1 MSFLKKQ
8 RLSIVLPLNET
19 KNAEIKKILKFFKND
34 KKKKRFCAIML
45 QIHINVWTLITTKI
59 NLISKKGDLMK
70 KHILSLTLG
79 SLLVSTLSAEDD
91 GFYMSA
97 GYQIGEAAQMVKNTK
112 GIQELSDNYE
122 KLNNLLTKY
131 STLNTLIKLSSDPS
145 AINGVRNDLGASA
158 AGLLNDKKNSPA
170 YQAVLLAINAAVG
183 FWNIVGYV
191 TQCGGNANGTASTSS
206 TTIFDNEPGYRSTS
220 ITCSLNVYTPGYYGP
235 MSIEN
240 FKKLNEAYQ
249 ILQTA
254 LKQGLPTLNEKN
266 GTVSVTYSYKC
277 AGQGNNNCDVL
288 KDNRNGG
295 TKSETQTIDG
305 KTVNT
310 TISSK
315 VVNYDAPGNTLGASY
330 TDITTTMSNVPDNA
344 QALLAQ
350 ASTLINTINSACPY
364 FSAPNSHAN
373 GPKWEW
379 PSNKLC
385 GAFSEEIGAIQKMI
399 TDAQEML
406 NQANIVNANGQSSN
420 PVDSHFNPFTGNTS
434 FAEGML
440 KNAQAQAQMLNLAN
454 QVGQA
459 INPNNLTGTFQNF
472 VKGFLATCNNPS
484 TAGTGGTQGSPPG
497 TVTTQTF
504 ASGCAYV
511 GETITALNN
520 SIAHF
525 GAQAEQIQQAEDLA
539 YTLANFS
546 SQYKKLG
553 DTYNSITTAISSIPN
568 AQAIQNV
575 VSKKNNPYSPQ
586 GIQENFYLNQ
596 NTYNQVQTINQELGR
611 NPFRKVGIV
620 SSQTNNGAMNGIG
633 IQVGYKQFFGQ
644 KRRWGARYYGFFDYN
659 HAFIKSSFFNSASD
673 VWTYG
678 FGADAL
684 YNFINDKATN
694 FLGKNNKLSVG
705 LFGGIAL
712 AGTSWLNSEYVNLAT
727 VNNVY
732 NAKMNVANFQFL
744 FNMGVRM
751 NLARPKKKDSDHVA
765 QHGIELGLKIPT
777 INTNYYS
784 FMGAELKY
792 RRLYSVYLNYVFAY

>member
-1 MSFLKKQ
+1 M
-8 RLSIVLPLNET
+8 
-19 KNAEIKKILKFFKND
+19 
-34 KKKKRFCAIML
+34 KKR
-45 QIHINVWTLITTKI
+45 
-59 NLISKKGDLMK
+59 
-70 KHILSLTLG
+70 ILSLTLG

-112 GIQELSDNYE
+112 GIQQLSDNYE
-122 KLNNLLTKY
+122 NLSNLLTRY
-131 STLNTLIKLSSDPS
+131 STLNTLIKLSADPS
-145 AINGVRNDLGASA
+145 AINAVRENLGASA
-158 AGLLNDKKNSPA
+158 KNLIGDKANSPA

-183 FWNIVGYV
+183 FWNVVGYV
-191 TQCGGNANGTASTSS
+191 SQCGGNANGQKSTSS
-206 TTIFDNEPGYRSTS
+206 TTIFNNEPGYRSTS
-220 ITCSLNVYTPGYYGP
+220 ITCSLNRYPPGIQGP
-235 MSIEN
+235 ISIEN
-240 FKKLNEAYQ
+240 MKKINEAYQ

-254 LKQGLPTLNEKN
+254 LKQGLPALKENS
-266 GTVSVTYSYKC
+266 GTVNVTYTYTCS
-277 AGQGNNNCDVL
+277 GEGNNNCKGV
-288 KDNRNGG
+288 NGPK
-295 TKSETQTIDG
+295 TETQTIDG

-310 TISSK
+310 TISLK
-315 VVNYDAPGNTLGASY
+315 VVDSKASDNKLHVSY
-330 TDITTTMSNVPDNA
+330 TEITNQLNGVPDNA

-350 ASTLINTINSACPY
+350 ASTLINTINSACPW
-364 FSAPNSHAN
+364 FDATSSTSPNAPQW
-373 GPKWEW
+373 KWNAK
-379 PSNKLC
+379 SGGLC
-385 GAFSEEIGAIQKMI
+385 GAFKDEISAIQKMI
-399 TDAQEML
+399 TDAQDL
-406 NQANIVNANGQSSN
+406 VNQTSVINNNEQSTPVGDNNNNGK
-420 PVDSHFNPFTGNTS
+420 PFNPFTDAS
-434 FAEGML
+434 FAQSML
-440 KNAQAQAQMLNLAN
+440 KNAQAQAKMLDLAH

-459 INPNNLTGTFQNF
+459 INPENLTGNFQYF
-472 VKGFLATCNNPS
+472 VKEYLATCNNPS
-484 TAGTGGTQGSPPG
+484 TAGTGGTQGSAPG

-511 GETITALNN
+511 EQTITNLSN

-525 GAQAEQIQQAEDLA
+525 GTQEQQIQQAENIAD
-539 YTLANFS
+539 TLVNFKS
-546 SQYKKLG
+546 RYNELG
-553 DTYNSITTAISSIPN
+553 NTYNSITTALSKVPN
-568 AQAIQNV
+568 AQSLQNV
-575 VSKKNNPYSPQ
+575 VSQKKNPYSPQ
-586 GIQENFYLNQ
+586 GIETNYYLNQ
-596 NTYNQVQTINQELGR
+596 NSYNQIQTINQELGR
-611 NPFRKVGIV
+611 NPFRKIGIV

-644 KRRWGARYYGFFDYN
+644 KRKWGARYYGFFDYN

-751 NLARPKKKDSDHVA
+751 NLARSKKKGSDHAA
-765 QHGIELGLKIPT
+765 QHGIELGVKIPT

>member
-1 MSFLKKQ
+1 
-8 RLSIVLPLNET
+8 
-19 KNAEIKKILKFFKND
+19 
-34 KKKKRFCAIML
+34 
-45 QIHINVWTLITTKI
+45 
-59 NLISKKGDLMK
+59 MK

-112 GIQELSDNYE
+112 GIQDLSDRYE
-122 KLNNLLTKY
+122 SLNNLLTRY
-131 STLNTLIKLSSDPS
+131 STLNTLIKLSADPS
-145 AINGVRNDLGASA
+145 AINAVRENLGASA
-158 AGLLNDKKNSPA
+158 KNLIGDKANSPA

-183 FWNIVGYV
+183 FWNVVGYV
-191 TQCGGNANGTASTSS
+191 SQCGGNANGQKSTSS
-206 TTIFDNEPGYRSTS
+206 TTIFNNEPGYRSTF
-220 ITCSLNVYTPGYYGP
+220 ITCSLNNYPPGVQGP
-235 MSIEN
+235 ISIEN
-240 FKKLNEAYQ
+240 MKKINEAYQ

-254 LKQGLPTLNEKN
+254 LKKGLPALKENN
-266 GTVSVTYSYKC
+266 GTVSVTYTYTCS
-277 AGQGNNNCDVL
+277 GEGNNNCSKEATGV
-288 KDNRNGG
+288 DNQNSGSK
-295 TKSETQTIDG
+295 TETQTIDG
-305 KTVNT
+305 KSVTT

-315 VVNYDAPGNTLGASY
+315 VVDSRAQGNTSGVSY
-330 TDITTTMSNVPDNA
+330 TEITNKLDGVPDSA

-350 ASTLINTINSACPY
+350 ASTLINTINSACPW
-364 FSAPNSHAN
+364 FSATSSSSQNAPQW
-373 GPKWEW
+373 KWD
-379 PSNKLC
+379 PHSGGLC
-385 GAFSEEIGAIQKMI
+385 GAFKDEISAIQKMI
-399 TDAQEML
+399 TDAQEL
-406 NQANIVNANGQSSN
+406 VNQTSVINEHEQSTPVGTNNGK
-420 PVDSHFNPFTGNTS
+420 PFNPFTDAS
-434 FAEGML
+434 FAQGML
-440 KNAQAQAQMLNLAN
+440 ANASAQAKMLNLAH

-459 INPNNLTGTFQNF
+459 INPDNLTGNFQYF
-472 VKGFLATCNNPS
+472 VKEYLATCDNPS
-484 TAGTGGTQGSPPG
+484 IAGTGGTQGSAPG
-497 TVTTQTF
+497 TVTAQTF

-511 GETITALNN
+511 QETLTNLNN

-525 GAQAEQIQQAEDLA
+525 GTQAEQIDQAVNIAD
-539 YTLANFS
+539 TLVNFKS
-546 SQYKKLG
+546 RYNELG
-553 DTYNSITTAISSIPN
+553 NTYNSITTALSSIPN
-568 AQAIQNV
+568 AQSLQNA

-586 GIQENFYLNQ
+586 GIETNYYLNQ
-596 NTYNQVQTINQELGR
+596 NAYNQIQTINQELGR

-644 KRRWGARYYGFFDYN
+644 KRKWGTRYYGFFDYN

-751 NLARPKKKDSDHVA
+751 NLARSKKKGSDHVA

>member
-1 MSFLKKQ
+1 M
-8 RLSIVLPLNET
+8 
-19 KNAEIKKILKFFKND
+19 
-34 KKKKRFCAIML
+34 
-45 QIHINVWTLITTKI
+45 
-59 NLISKKGDLMK
+59 
-70 KHILSLTLG
+70 LSLTLG

-91 GFYMSA
+91 GFYTSV
-97 GYQIGEAAQMVKNTK
+97 GYQIGEAAQMVTNTK
-112 GIQELSDNYE
+112 GIQDLSDNYE
-122 KLNNLLTKY
+122 NLSKLLTRY
-131 STLNTLIKLSSDPS
+131 STLNTLIKLSADPS
-145 AINGVRNDLGASA
+145 AINAARENLGASA
-158 AGLLNDKKNSPA
+158 KNLIGDTKNSPA

-183 FWNIVGYV
+183 FWNVLGYA
-191 TQCGGNANGTASTSS
+191 TQCGGNANGQESTSS
-206 TTIFDNEPGYRSTS
+206 TTIFNNEPGYRSTS
-220 ITCSLNVYTPGYYGP
+220 ITCSLNRYKPGYYGP

-254 LKQGLPTLNEKN
+254 LNKGLPALKENN
-266 GTVSVTYSYKC
+266 GTVSVTYTYTCS
-277 AGQGNNNCDVL
+277 GEGNDNCSKKATGVSDQ
-288 KDNRNGG
+288 NGG
-295 TKSETQTIDG
+295 TKTKTQTIDG
-305 KTVNT
+305 KTVTT

-315 VVNYDAPGNTLGASY
+315 VVDSQAKGNTTRVSY
-330 TDITTTMSNVPDNA
+330 TEITNKLDGVPDSA

-350 ASTLINTINSACPY
+350 ASTLINTINTACPY
-364 FSAPNSHAN
+364 FSVTNKSG
-373 GPKWEW
+373 GPQME
-379 PSNKLC
+379 PTRGKLC
-385 GAFSEEIGAIQKMI
+385 GFTEEISAIQKMI
-399 TDAQEML
+399 TDAQEL
-406 NQANIVNANGQSSN
+406 VNQTSVINEHEQSTPVGGNNGK
-420 PVDSHFNPFTGNTS
+420 PFNPFTDAS
-434 FAEGML
+434 FAQGML
-440 KNAQAQAQMLNLAN
+440 ANASAQAKMLNLAH
-454 QVGQA
+454 QVGQT
-459 INPNNLTGTFQNF
+459 INPDNLTGTFKNF
-472 VKGFLATCNNPS
+472 VTGFLATCNNKS
-484 TAGTGGTQGSPPG
+484 TAGTSGTQGSPPG

-511 GETITALNN
+511 EQTITNLNN

-525 GAQAEQIQQAEDLA
+525 GTQEQQIQQAENIAD
-539 YTLANFS
+539 TLVNFKS
-546 SQYKKLG
+546 RYSELG
-553 DTYNSITTAISSIPN
+553 NTYNSITTALSKVPN
-568 AQAIQNV
+568 AQSLQNV
-575 VSKKNNPYSPQ
+575 VGKKNNPYSPQ
-586 GIQENFYLNQ
+586 GIETNYYLNQ
-596 NTYNQVQTINQELGR
+596 NSYNQIQTINQELGR

-644 KRRWGARYYGFFDYN
+644 KRKWGARYYGFFDYN

-727 VNNVY
+727 MNNVY

-751 NLARPKKKDSDHVA
+751 NLARSKKKGSDHAA

>member
-1 MSFLKKQ
+1 MKKTLLLSLSLSFL
-8 RLSIVLPLNET
+8 L
-19 KNAEIKKILKFFKND
+19 
-34 KKKKRFCAIML
+34 
-45 QIHINVWTLITTKI
+45 H
-59 NLISKKGDLMK
+59 
-70 KHILSLTLG
+70 
-79 SLLVSTLSAEDD
+79 AEDD
-91 GFYMSA
+91 GFYTSV

-122 KLNNLLTKY
+122 KLNNLLNNY
-131 STLNTLIKLSSDPS
+131 STLNTLIKLSADPS
-145 AINGVRNDLGASA
+145 AINDARDNLGSSARN
-158 AGLLNDKKNSPA
+158 LLDVKANSPA

-191 TQCGGNANGTASTSS
+191 TQCGGNANGTKSASS
-206 TTIFDNEPGYRSTS
+206 TTIFNNEPGYRSTS
-220 ITCSLNVYTPGYYGP
+220 ITCSLNGYTPGYYGP

-254 LKQGLPTLNEKN
+254 LKKGLPALKENN
-266 GTVSVTYSYKC
+266 GTVSVSYTYTCS
-277 AGQGNNNCDVL
+277 GEGNNNCS
-288 KDNRNGG
+288 KDATGVSQRNGE
-295 TKSETQTIDG
+295 TKTETQTIDG
-305 KTVNT
+305 KNVTT

-315 VVNYDAPGNTLGASY
+315 VVDGGTETNKGPSY
-330 TDITTTMSNVPDNA
+330 TEITNKLSGVPDSA

-350 ASTLINTINSACPY
+350 ASTLINTINEACPY
-364 FSAPNSHAN
+364 FHVPGNQAG

-385 GAFSEEIGAIQKMI
+385 GAFSQEISAIQKMI
-399 TDAQEML
+399 TDAQEL
-406 NQANIVNANGQSSN
+406 VNQTSVINSNEQNAQVGGNNGK
-420 PVDSHFNPFTGNTS
+420 PFNPFTDAS
-434 FAEGML
+434 FAQGML
-440 KNAQAQAQMLNLAN
+440 ANAQAQAKMLNLAE

-459 INPNNLTGTFQNF
+459 INPERLIGTFKNF
-472 VKGFLATCNNPS
+472 VTGFLATCNNPS
-484 TAGTGGTQGSPPG
+484 TAGTGGTQGSPSG

-511 GETITALNN
+511 EQTLDNLDN

-525 GAQAEQIQQAEDLA
+525 GTQAEQIDQAVNIAD
-539 YTLANFS
+539 TLVNFKS
-546 SQYKKLG
+546 RYNELG
-553 DTYNSITTAISSIPN
+553 NTYNSITTALSSIPN
-568 AQAIQNV
+568 AQSLQNA

-586 GIQENFYLNQ
+586 GIETNYYLNQ
-596 NTYNQVQTINQELGR
+596 NTYNQIQTINQELGR

-644 KRRWGARYYGFFDYN
+644 KRKWGARYYGFFDYN

-694 FLGKNNKLSVG
+694 FLGKSNKLSVG

-732 NAKMNVANFQFL
+732 NAKLNVANFQFL

-751 NLARPKKKDSDHVA
+751 NLARSKKKGSDHVA

>member
-1 MSFLKKQ
+1 
-8 RLSIVLPLNET
+8 
-19 KNAEIKKILKFFKND
+19 
-34 KKKKRFCAIML
+34 
-45 QIHINVWTLITTKI
+45 
-59 NLISKKGDLMK
+59 MK

-112 GIQELSDNYE
+112 GIQDLSDRYE
-122 KLNNLLTKY
+122 SLNNLLTRY
-131 STLNTLIKLSSDPS
+131 STLNTLIKLSADPS

-158 AGLLNDKKNSPA
+158 KNLIGDKTNSPA

-183 FWNIVGYV
+183 FWNVVGYV
-191 TQCGGNANGTASTSS
+191 TQCGGNANGTKSASS
-206 TTIFDNEPGYRSTS
+206 TTVFNNEPGYRSTS
-220 ITCSLNVYTPGYYGP
+220 ITCSLNGYTPGYYSP

-240 FKKLNEAYQ
+240 FKKINEAYQ

-254 LKQGLPTLNEKN
+254 LKQGLPALKENN
-266 GTVSVTYSYKC
+266 GTVNVTYTYTCS
-277 AGQGNNNCDVL
+277 GEGNNNCQISGVEHQ
-288 KDNRNGG
+288 NGQK
-295 TKSETQTIDG
+295 TTTQAVDG
-305 KTVNT
+305 KSVTT

-315 VVNYDAPGNTLGASY
+315 VVQSSNSGLFY
-330 TDITTTMSNVPDNA
+330 TEITNKLSGVPDSA

-350 ASTLINTINSACPY
+350 ASTLINTINEACP
-364 FSAPNSHAN
+364 FFQAPNSQAG
-373 GPKWEW
+373 GPQWEW

-385 GAFSEEIGAIQKMI
+385 GAFSQEISAIQKMI
-399 TDAQEML
+399 TDAQEL
-406 NQANIVNANGQSSN
+406 VNQTSVITSNEQSAQVGANNNGK
-420 PVDSHFNPFTGNTS
+420 PFNPFTDAS
-434 FAEGML
+434 FAQGML
-440 KNAQAQAQMLNLAN
+440 ANAQAQAKMLNLAE

-459 INPNNLTGTFQNF
+459 INPDRLTGTFQNF

-484 TAGTGGTQGSPPG
+484 TAGTGGTQGSAPG

-511 GETITALNN
+511 EQTLTNLNN
-520 SIAHF
+520 DIAHF
-525 GAQAEQIQQAEDLA
+525 GTRAQQIQQAADIA
-539 YTLANFS
+539 DTLVNFKS
-546 SQYKKLG
+546 RYNELG
-553 DTYNSITTAISSIPN
+553 NTYNSITTALSSIPN
-568 AQAIQNV
+568 AQSLQNA

-586 GIQENFYLNQ
+586 GIETNYYLNQ
-596 NTYNQVQTINQELGR
+596 NTYNQIQTINQELGR

-644 KRRWGARYYGFFDYN
+644 KRKWGARYYGFFDYN

-732 NAKMNVANFQFL
+732 NAKLNVANFQFL

-751 NLARPKKKDSDHVA
+751 NLARSKKKGSDHVA

>member
-1 MSFLKKQ
+1 
-8 RLSIVLPLNET
+8 
-19 KNAEIKKILKFFKND
+19 
-34 KKKKRFCAIML
+34 
-45 QIHINVWTLITTKI
+45 
-59 NLISKKGDLMK
+59 MK
-70 KHILSLTLG
+70 KHILSLALG
-79 SLLVSTLSAEDD
+79 SLLVSALSAEDD
-91 GFYMSA
+91 GFYTSV
-97 GYQIGEAAQMVKNTK
+97 GYQIGEAAQMVTNTK
-112 GIQELSDNYE
+112 GIQQLSDRYE
-122 KLNNLLTKY
+122 SLNNLLTRY
-131 STLNTLIKLSSDPS
+131 STLNTLIQLSADPS
-145 AINGVRNDLGASA
+145 AINSARENLGASA
-158 AGLLNDKKNSPA
+158 KNLIGDTKNSPA

-183 FWNIVGYV
+183 FWNVLGYA
-191 TQCGGNANGTASTSS
+191 TQCGGNGNQESTSS
-206 TTIFDNEPGYRSTS
+206 TTIFNNEPGYRSTS
-220 ITCSLNVYTPGYYGP
+220 IICSYNNLGIGKEGV
-235 MSIEN
+235 MSIDN
-240 FKKLNEAYQ
+240 MKKLNEAYQ

-254 LKQGLPTLNEKN
+254 LKKGLGALKENN
-266 GTVSVTYSYKC
+266 GTVNVTYSYTC
-277 AGQGNNNCDVL
+277 SGENNNNCNPSVTGVE
-288 KDNRNGG
+288 RQNGG
-295 TKSETQTIDG
+295 TSTKSQTIDG
-305 KTVNT
+305 KTVIT

-315 VVNYDAPGNTLGASY
+315 VVDSREQGNTTGVSY
-330 TDITTTMSNVPDNA
+330 TEITNTLYRVPDSA

-350 ASTLINTINSACPY
+350 ASTLINTIQHACPW
-364 FSAPNSHAN
+364 FRVVNTN
-373 GPKWEW
+373 GGPQMN
-379 PSNKLC
+379 PTSGGLC
-385 GAFSEEIGAIQKMI
+385 VFKDEISAIQKMI
-399 TDAQEML
+399 TDAQEL
-406 NQANIVNANGQSSN
+406 VNQTSVINEHEQSTPVGNNNGK
-420 PVDSHFNPFTGNTS
+420 PFNPFTDAS
-434 FAEGML
+434 FAQGML
-440 KNAQAQAQMLNLAN
+440 ANASAQAKMLDLAN
-454 QVGQA
+454 QVGQT
-459 INPNNLTGTFQNF
+459 INPSNLSGTFQSF
-472 VKGFLATCNNPS
+472 VKNFLATCHNPS
-484 TAGTGGTQGSPPG
+484 TAGTSGTQGSAPG

-511 GETITALNN
+511 EDTITNLTN

-525 GAQAEQIQQAEDLA
+525 GTQAEQIQQAENIAD
-539 YTLANFS
+539 TLVNFKS
-546 SQYKKLG
+546 RYNELG
-553 DTYNSITTAISSIPN
+553 NTYNSITTALSSIPN
-568 AQAIQNV
+568 AQSLQNA

-586 GIQENFYLNQ
+586 GIETNYYLNQ
-596 NTYNQVQTINQELGR
+596 NTYNQIQTINQELGR

-644 KRRWGARYYGFFDYN
+644 KRKWGARYYGFFDYN

-727 VNNVY
+727 MNNVY

-751 NLARPKKKDSDHVA
+751 NLARSKKKGSDHAA

>member
-1 MSFLKKQ
+1 M
-8 RLSIVLPLNET
+8 
-19 KNAEIKKILKFFKND
+19 
-34 KKKKRFCAIML
+34 KKR
-45 QIHINVWTLITTKI
+45 
-59 NLISKKGDLMK
+59 
-70 KHILSLTLG
+70 ILSLTLG

-112 GIQELSDNYE
+112 GIQQLSDNYE
-122 KLNNLLTKY
+122 NLSKLLTRY

-145 AINGVRNDLGASA
+145 AINAARENLGASA
-158 AGLLNDKKNSPA
+158 KNLIGDKASPA

-183 FWNIVGYV
+183 FWNVLGYV
-191 TQCGGNANGTASTSS
+191 TQCGGNANGQKSTSS
-206 TTIFDNEPGYRSTS
+206 TTIFNNEPGYRSTS
-220 ITCSLNVYTPGYYGP
+220 ITCSLNGYTPGYDAP

-240 FKKLNEAYQ
+240 FKKLNQAYQ

-254 LKQGLPTLNEKN
+254 LKKGLPVLKENN
-266 GTVSVTYSYKC
+266 GTVNVTYTYTCSGK
-277 AGQGNNNCDVL
+277 GNDNCSPSTTGVSVQ
-288 KDNRNGG
+288 NGG
-295 TKSETQTIDG
+295 TKTEPQTIDG
-305 KTVNT
+305 KQVST

-315 VVNYDAPGNTLGASY
+315 VVDSAASGNTSHVSY
-330 TDITTTMSNVPDNA
+330 TEITNQLNGVPDSA
-344 QALLAQ
+344 QFLLAQ
-350 ASTLINTINSACPY
+350 ASTLINTINTACP
-364 FSAPNSHAN
+364 FFHASNSSQANAPKFTTTS
-373 GPKWEW
+373 GKI
-379 PSNKLC
+379 C
-385 GAFSEEIGAIQKMI
+385 GAFSEEISAIQKMI
-399 TDAQEML
+399 TDAQEAVAQAKIVSENAQ
-406 NQANIVNANGQSSN
+406 NQNNLDTGK
-420 PVDSHFNPFTGNTS
+420 PFNPYTDSS
-434 FAEGML
+434 FAQGML
-440 KNAQAQAQMLNLAN
+440 ANASAQVKMLNLSE
-454 QVGQA
+454 QVGQTL
-459 INPNNLTGTFQNF
+459 NPDRLTGNFQHF
-472 VKGFLATCNNPS
+472 VKDFLATCNNPS
-484 TAGTGGTQGSPPG
+484 TAGTGSTQGSAPG

-511 GETITALNN
+511 EQTITNLNN

-525 GAQAEQIQQAEDLA
+525 GTQEQQIQQAENIAD
-539 YTLANFS
+539 TLVHFKS
-546 SQYKKLG
+546 RYSELG
-553 DTYNSITTAISSIPN
+553 NTYNSITTALSSIPN
-568 AQAIQNV
+568 AQSLQNV

-586 GIQENFYLNQ
+586 GIETNYYLNP
-596 NTYNQVQTINQELGR
+596 NSYNQIQTINQELGR
-611 NPFRKVGIV
+611 NPFRKMGIV

-712 AGTSWLNSEYVNLAT
+712 AGTSWLNSEFVNLAT

-744 FNMGVRM
+744 FNLGLRM
-751 NLARPKKKDSDHVA
+751 NLARAKKKGSDHAA
-765 QHGIELGLKIPT
+765 QHGIELGVKIPT

>member
-1 MSFLKKQ
+1 MYE
-8 RLSIVLPLNET
+8 IPNT
-19 KNAEIKKILKFFKND
+19 KSNPI
-34 KKKKRFCAIML
+34 
-45 QIHINVWTLITTKI
+45 Q
-59 NLISKKGDLMK
+59 KGENMK

-112 GIQELSDNYE
+112 GIQDLSDRYE
-122 KLNNLLTKY
+122 SLNNLLTRY
-131 STLNTLIKLSSDPS
+131 STLNTLIKLSADPS
-145 AINGVRNDLGASA
+145 AINGVRENLGASA
-158 AGLLNDKKNSPA
+158 KNLIGDKANSPA

-183 FWNIVGYV
+183 FWNVVGYV
-191 TQCGGNANGTASTSS
+191 TQCGGNANGQESTSS
-206 TTIFDNEPGYRSTS
+206 TTIFNNEPGYRSTS
-220 ITCSLNVYTPGYYGP
+220 ITCSLNGHTPGYYGP

-254 LKQGLPTLNEKN
+254 LKNGLPALNNNN
-266 GTVSVTYSYKC
+266 GKVDVTYTYTCS
-277 AGQGNNNCDVL
+277 GQGNNNCDAL
-288 KDNRNGG
+288 EHDRNGG
-295 TKSETQTIDG
+295 SKTEIQNIDG
-305 KTVNT
+305 KSVAT

-315 VVNYDAPGNTLGASY
+315 VVDSRAQGNTTGVSY
-330 TDITTTMSNVPDNA
+330 TEITNQLKGVPDSA

-350 ASTLINTINSACPY
+350 ASTLINTINEACPY
-364 FSAPNSHAN
+364 FHAN
-373 GPKWEW
+373 NSSEANAPKF
-379 PSNKLC
+379 STTTGKIC
-385 GAFSEEIGAIQKMI
+385 GAFSQEISAIQKMI
-399 TDAQEML
+399 TDAQEL
-406 NQANIVNANGQSSN
+406 VNQTSVINSHEQSTPVGTNNGK
-420 PVDSHFNPFTGNTS
+420 PFNPFTDAS
-434 FAEGML
+434 FAQGML
-440 KNAQAQAQMLNLAN
+440 ANAQAQAKMLNLAE

-459 INPNNLTGTFQNF
+459 INPERLSGTFKDF
-472 VKGFLATCNNPS
+472 VIGFLATCNNPS
-484 TAGTGGTQGSPPG
+484 TAGTGSLQGSPPG

-511 GETITALNN
+511 GQTITNLKN

-525 GAQAEQIQQAEDLA
+525 GTQEQQIEQAENIAD
-539 YTLANFS
+539 TLVNFKS
-546 SQYKKLG
+546 RYSELG
-553 DTYNSITTAISSIPN
+553 NTYNSITTALSSVPN
-568 AQAIQNV
+568 AQSLQNV

-586 GIQENFYLNQ
+586 GIETNYYLNQ
-596 NTYNQVQTINQELGR
+596 NSYNQVQTINQELGR
-611 NPFRKVGIV
+611 NPFRKMGIV

-751 NLARPKKKDSDHVA
+751 NLARPKKKGSDHVA

>member
-1 MSFLKKQ
+1 
-8 RLSIVLPLNET
+8 
-19 KNAEIKKILKFFKND
+19 
-34 KKKKRFCAIML
+34 
-45 QIHINVWTLITTKI
+45 
-59 NLISKKGDLMK
+59 MK

-91 GFYMSA
+91 GFYTSV

-112 GIQELSDNYE
+112 GIQQLSDNYE
-122 KLNNLLTKY
+122 NLSKLLTRY
-131 STLNTLIKLSSDPS
+131 STLNTLIKLSADPS
-145 AINGVRNDLGASA
+145 AVNAARENLGASA
-158 AGLLNDKKNSPA
+158 KNLIGDTKNSPA

-183 FWNIVGYV
+183 FWNVLGYA
-191 TQCGGNANGTASTSS
+191 TQCGGNANGQRSTSS
-206 TTIFDNEPGYRSTS
+206 TTIFNNEPGYRSTS
-220 ITCSLNVYTPGYYGP
+220 ITCSLNGHTPGYYGP

-254 LKQGLPTLNEKN
+254 LKKGLPALKENN
-266 GTVSVTYSYKC
+266 GTVSVTYTYTCS
-277 AGQGNNNCDVL
+277 GEGNNNCSKETTGVTQ
-288 KDNRNGG
+288 NGG
-295 TKSETQTIDG
+295 TKTETQTIDG
-305 KTVNT
+305 KQVTT

-315 VVNYDAPGNTLGASY
+315 VVDSGASDNKLRVSY
-330 TDITTTMSNVPDNA
+330 TEITNKLDGVPDNA

-350 ASTLINTINSACPY
+350 ASTLINTINTACPY
-364 FSAPNSHAN
+364 FSVTNKSG
-373 GPKWEW
+373 GPQME
-379 PSNKLC
+379 PTSGKLC
-385 GAFSEEIGAIQKMI
+385 GFTDEISAIQKMI
-399 TDAQEML
+399 ADAQEL
-406 NQANIVNANGQSSN
+406 VNQTSAINSNEQTTPVGGSNGK
-420 PVDSHFNPFTGNTS
+420 PFNPFTDAR
-434 FAEGML
+434 FAQGML
-440 KNAQAQAQMLNLAN
+440 ANASAQAKMFNLSE
-454 QVGQA
+454 QVGQTL
-459 INPNNLTGTFQNF
+459 NPDRLTGNFKNF
-472 VKGFLATCNNPS
+472 VTGFLATCNNKS
-484 TAGTGGTQGSPPG
+484 TAGTGGTQGSAPG

-511 GETITALNN
+511 EQTITNLNN

-525 GAQAEQIQQAEDLA
+525 GTQEQQIQQAENIAD
-539 YTLANFS
+539 TLVNFKS
-546 SQYKKLG
+546 RYSELG
-553 DTYNSITTAISSIPN
+553 NTYNSITTALSKVPN
-568 AQAIQNV
+568 AQSLQNV

-586 GIQENFYLNQ
+586 GIDTNYYLNQ
-596 NTYNQVQTINQELGR
+596 NSYNQIQTINQELGR

-644 KRRWGARYYGFFDYN
+644 KRKWGARYYGFFDYN

-751 NLARPKKKDSDHVA
+751 NLARPKKKDSDHAA